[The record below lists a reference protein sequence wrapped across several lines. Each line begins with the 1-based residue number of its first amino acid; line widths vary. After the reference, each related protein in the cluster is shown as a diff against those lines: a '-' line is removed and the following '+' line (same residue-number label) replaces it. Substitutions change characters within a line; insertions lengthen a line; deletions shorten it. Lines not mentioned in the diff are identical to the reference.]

1 MPWTARIG
9 TPAGEFDCALHVA
22 GRHNLHNALAATA
35 CALAAGAALPVIAQ
49 GLDAFRPVR
58 GRSRTLVLRQRGRAI
73 TVVDDTYNANPDSV
87 RAVIDVLAELPG
99 PRLLVLGDMGEVG
112 EQGPAFHAEVG
123 VYARQRGVERLL
135 AHGPLAIHAAMA
147 FGGGRHFD
155 DITALIDAVRTHLPQ
170 CATVAVKGSRFMRM
184 ERVVE
189 ALMAS
194 TLGEEEA
201 HDAA

>member
-1 MPWTARIG
+1 
-9 TPAGEFDCALHVA
+9 
-22 GRHNLHNALAATA
+22 
-35 CALAAGAALPVIAQ
+35 
-49 GLDAFRPVR
+49 
-58 GRSRTLVLRQRGRAI
+58 
-73 TVVDDTYNANPDSV
+73 
-87 RAVIDVLAELPG
+87 
-99 PRLLVLGDMGEVG
+99 
-112 EQGPAFHAEVG
+112 PAFHAEVG

-155 DITALIDAVRTHLPQ
+155 DITSLIDAVRTHLPQ

-194 TLGEEEA
+194 TRGEAEA